1 MANGEHVEVAKAYV
15 TIIPSLEGSQR
26 TITEELTGVT
36 SEASEKAGSE
46 GGSKFGNKFASAIK
60 GTTAVIGAAMAAAT
74 GAAIATGKAFVS
86 AANDVSQ
93 YGNNVDKMSQK
104 MGISAQAYQEW
115 DFIMQHAG
123 ANIEGMKTSM
133 LKLTKAAESG
143 DEAFTALGISQ
154 EQLASMNQEEIFS
167 ATIKG
172 LQDIQD
178 EGQRT
183 VLANKLL
190 GKGAVELAPLLNMS
204 SSEIDNMRE
213 QVHELGGVMSDDA
226 VKAAATYQDELQN
239 MNTALDGVKKNMV
252 SKFLPGMSQVMNGLS
267 KVFSGNGGIEEIR
280 KGLKNVVGNI
290 SALAPQ
296 FLSLASVIINSIIA
310 GFGPML
316 PQLVSSIFSFLT
328 QGLLTITSMVPQLAP
343 VIVEGIKGVATAL
356 FSALPVLVQALIEMS
371 QELVLWL
378 SSGNNVKIFIDGIL
392 QLVSILAEG
401 LADSLPILLPAIVNI
416 IGQIADSLTDPKN
429 VNMILKSILYIV
441 GAIVVALVKALPEIG
456 GVVVQLS
463 LNITNQLKSW
473 GEGIIGFFTGLWSRV
488 KEGAAQGLEN
498 LKEKF
503 RSIFETVKNTVKS
516 GIDKIKSFF
525 KFEWSLPKLK
535 LPHFKISGSFSLN
548 PPKVPSFGISWY
560 AKAMNEPLLLNGATI
575 FGMNNGKL
583 LGGGEAG
590 SEMIVGTNKLM
601 EMMRA
606 AVGDG
611 QPININVYGAE
622 GQDVNELAEMV
633 AYKLEDLKDR
643 KERVWK

>member
-1 MANGEHVEVAKAYV
+1 
-15 TIIPSLEGSQR
+15 
-26 TITEELTGVT
+26 
-36 SEASEKAGSE
+36 
-46 GGSKFGNKFASAIK
+46 
-60 GTTAVIGAAMAAAT
+60 
-74 GAAIATGKAFVS
+74 
-86 AANDVSQ
+86 
-93 YGNNVDKMSQK
+93 
-104 MGISAQAYQEW
+104 
-115 DFIMQHAG
+115 MQHAG

-143 DEAFTALGISQ
+143 DEAFAALGISQ

-473 GEGIIGFFTGLWSRV
+473 GEGIIGFFTGLWTRV

-548 PPKVPSFGISWY
+548 PPKVPSFGVSWY
-560 AKAMNEPLLLNGATI
+560 AKAMNVAIERRNDL
-575 FGMNNGKL
+575 
-583 LGGGEAG
+583 
-590 SEMIVGTNKLM
+590 
-601 EMMRA
+601 R
-606 AVGDG
+606 
-611 QPININVYGAE
+611 
-622 GQDVNELAEMV
+622 NEQRQTA
-633 AYKLEDLKDR
+633 R
-643 KERVWK
+643 RR